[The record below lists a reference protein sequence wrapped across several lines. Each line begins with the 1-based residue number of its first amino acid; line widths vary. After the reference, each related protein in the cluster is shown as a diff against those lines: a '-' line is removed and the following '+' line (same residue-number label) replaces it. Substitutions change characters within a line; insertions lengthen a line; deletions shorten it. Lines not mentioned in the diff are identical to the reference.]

1 VVAVSASAAH
11 LGPLLDR
18 CAALVGGAVAQRRR
32 VLGVTGPPGAGKT
45 TLVLALLAAA
55 ADDPRLRGR
64 IAHVPMDGF
73 HLTDAALDRL
83 GRRERKGAPDTFD
96 AAAYAAV
103 LAAAREVPRLVVSAP
118 AFDHGVG
125 EPEPDA
131 IRVAAQADLLI
142 TEGNYLL
149 LDDPDWRPV
158 HDLLDE
164 VWFCALDDAV
174 RRGRLIDRHVGTGRG
189 LRAATDWVD
198 RSDEANARLVAGG
211 VTGADLVLVD
221 GEIRSCAGHGGPTAD
236 TQGTT
241 PP

>member
-1 VVAVSASAAH
+1 MSPSSADLA
-11 LGPLLDR
+11 LLLDR
-18 CAALVGGAVAQRRR
+18 CAALVGRASGQRRR

-45 TLVLALLAAA
+45 TLVVTLLATAA
-55 ADDPRLRGR
+55 EDPRLRGR

-73 HLTDAALDRL
+73 HHTNAALDQL

-103 LAAAREVPRLVVSAP
+103 LAAAREVPRLVVPAP
-118 AFDHGVG
+118 AFDHRVG

-131 IRVAAQADLLI
+131 ITVPVEADLLV

-149 LDDPDWRPV
+149 LDDPAWRPV

-164 VWFCALDDAV
+164 VWFCALDDAI
-174 RRGRLIDRHVGTGRG
+174 RRSRLIDRHVDTGRDV
-189 LRAATDWVD
+189 RAATEWVD
-198 RSDEANARLVAGG
+198 RSDEANARLVAGAA
-211 VTGADLVLVD
+211 TAADLVLVD
-221 GEIRSCAGHGGPTAD
+221 GEVRSCAGHGGPTAD

-241 PP
+241 PL